1 LKKGSESSSN
11 QKSQIENQK
20 CFGSLKV
27 CKGEIMAE
35 RKEFKVQAKIR
46 VGRGKNDARRT
57 RREGLVP
64 ITVYGGGAETVTAV
78 AQARDLAAILR
89 SESGRNTIF
98 TIEVEGAGTSEVMF
112 HDRQVDPIKGRLI
125 HADLTRLVKGQK
137 IEVTVP
143 LHLTGEPIGVKEK
156 QGVLEQIIR
165 EIEIKCEPREIPDVL
180 EVDVS
185 NLDVHDVLHVSDIP
199 VSEAIEILT
208 DPEQVIATVGI
219 VKEEE
224 LAATTPAEGE
234 EPAEPEVI
242 GKGKKDEEGGEGE

>member
-1 LKKGSESSSN
+1 
-11 QKSQIENQK
+11 
-20 CFGSLKV
+20 
-27 CKGEIMAE
+27 MAE
-35 RKEFKVQAKIR
+35 RKEYKVQAKLR
-46 VGRGKNDARRT
+46 VGRGKNDARRA
-57 RREGLVP
+57 RREGMVP

-78 AQARDLAAILR
+78 APARELAAILR

-98 TIEVEGAGTSEVMF
+98 TIEVDGAGASEVMF
-112 HDRQVDPIKGRLI
+112 HDRQIDPIKGRLI

-185 NLDVHDVLHVSDIP
+185 NLDVHDTLHVSDIP
-199 VSEAIEILT
+199 VGAGIEILT
-208 DPEQVIATVGI
+208 DAEQVIATVGI

-242 GKGKKDEEGGEGE
+242 GKGKKEEGEEEGE

>member
-1 LKKGSESSSN
+1 MADKAEKKEY
-11 QKSQIENQK
+11 
-20 CFGSLKV
+20 
-27 CKGEIMAE
+27 
-35 RKEFKVQAKIR
+35 R
-46 VGRGKNDARRT
+46 VKATQREGRGKNDARRV
-57 RREGLVP
+57 RREGMVP
-64 ITVYGGGAETVTAV
+64 VTVYGGGAETVAAV
-78 AQARDLAAILR
+78 APARDLAAILR

-98 TIEVEGAGTSEVMF
+98 TIEVDGVGESEVMF
-112 HDRQVDPIKGRLI
+112 HDRQIDPVKGRLI

-143 LHLTGEPIGVKEK
+143 LHLVGEPIGVKEK

-208 DPEQVIATVGI
+208 DAEQVIATVGI

-242 GKGKKDEEGGEGE
+242 GKGKKEEEGGEGE